1 MGSVER
7 CAIIRRMECAV
18 AKMQGCHETV
28 AWLTARPSPCTIRPD
43 PPPHDDEDEP
53 TAGIHAPQD
62 IHPRH

>member
-7 CAIIRRMECAV
+7 CAIIRRMECDV
-18 AKMQGCHETV
+18 ARMKGCHETI

-62 IHPRH
+62 IHPHH